1 MPALLAT
8 AISSPSRTKTWLR
21 CSINSPINSQPSL
34 PMNRMQYR
42 LLLREEREARERMK
56 SSVALL
62 GWVAFVGGLVALALR
77 FLPQEMMP

>member
-1 MPALLAT
+1 
-8 AISSPSRTKTWLR
+8 
-21 CSINSPINSQPSL
+21 
-34 PMNRMQYR
+34 MNRMQYR
-42 LLLREEREARERMK
+42 LLLSEEREARERMK